1 MIQKGTYLK
10 VLDNT
15 GVKSV
20 TCITSGQTSGRGKLR
35 IGSILLTVV
44 RERQSQSSQLQK
56 KKAEAS
62 GGKAGSTQ
70 SAKDL
75 KRGEKVFAVLVQTL
89 EPETRTD
96 GSKIQYGQNGVVL
109 LRFPPQSKG
118 SQVDSRRPDSLSGAT
133 PLGTRVL
140 DPISISLRHRLPGL
154 GVKLLSMTKRVS

>member
-1 MIQKGTYLK
+1 MIQKGTRLK

-20 TCITSGQTSGRGKLR
+20 TCITSGSTSERGRLR
-35 IGSILLTVV
+35 IGSILLAVV
-44 RERQSQSSQLQK
+44 RERQSQSGL
-56 KKAEAS
+56 KKAEGS
-62 GGKAGSTQ
+62 GAKGSTLQ
-70 SAKDL
+70 SGKTL
-75 KRGEKVFAVLVQTL
+75 KRGEKVFAVLVQTK
-89 EPETRTD
+89 EPETRID

-109 LRFPPQSKG
+109 LRFPPQRGDGG

-140 DPISISLRHRLPGL
+140 DPISVSLRHRLPGL